1 MEIAELETV
10 ASRLRRRL
18 PELTASLVDRAY
30 GIADPRDAA
39 DEIYLDRLPSALAAL
54 LDYGVTVIELGDRHE
69 PGPPP
74 AVLAEVRLAARSG
87 VALDTIVRRCMAASA
102 LLGDALVTEAQ
113 RIGSSSEEL
122 RRLLALH
129 ATAFDRLLDA
139 ESAEYARES
148 ASWPR
153 SIAERRRDC
162 AKRLL
167 AGEMVDPGALDYE
180 LDASHVAAMAV
191 GEDAESAMRELAATL
206 GRRLL
211 AVSREEEP
219 VWACWLG
226 GRQPLASA
234 RVAAALAELGPAGLT
249 VTIGEPAEGL
259 CGWRFSHR
267 QAKAALPLAR
277 RRGPGTVRYADV
289 ALEAAVLRDELAAT
303 SLRRLYLE
311 PLESMKDGPRVRE
324 TLRAYLAAERN
335 VSSTAAALGLDR
347 RTVANRI
354 RAVEELFGRRLNDF
368 ATELDTALRLPA

>member
-1 MEIAELETV
+1 
-10 ASRLRRRL
+10 
-18 PELTASLVDRAY
+18 
-30 GIADPRDAA
+30 
-39 DEIYLDRLPSALAAL
+39 
-54 LDYGVTVIELGDRHE
+54 
-69 PGPPP
+69 
-74 AVLAEVRLAARSG
+74 
-87 VALDTIVRRCMAASA
+87 
-102 LLGDALVTEAQ
+102 
-113 RIGSSSEEL
+113 
-122 RRLLALH
+122 
-129 ATAFDRLLDA
+129 
-139 ESAEYARES
+139 
-148 ASWPR
+148 
-153 SIAERRRDC
+153 
-162 AKRLL
+162 
-167 AGEMVDPGALDYE
+167 
-180 LDASHVAAMAV
+180 V
-191 GEDAESAMRELAATL
+191 GEEAESAMRELAATL

-226 GRQPLASA
+226 GRQPLAST
-234 RVAAALAELGPAGLT
+234 RVAAALAELGPADLT

-347 RTVANRI
+347 RTVANRV

-368 ATELDTALRLPA
+368 AAELDTALRLPA